1 MSSWNIKY
9 FRLKCKLRWNKLHVH
24 HHCAWRDQKS
34 KSTAVVKFGKMHA
47 SSGSMVHLTLQLHSF
62 LLFLILQCPLLVS
75 WVYIYMFFTVTPF
88 TFVLGFFL
96 YDVLIFPFLSHRL
109 DMFPLHDFQKLSFLK
124 SKDMYSWC
132 FHTYISYLSLLTVP
146 SPCPCVH
153 PCKSPSST
161 HSTSSYFYDTYIPLP
176 ALHQSFYSQ
185 HILVFF
191 SDSLALLFP
200 MKCILWIQ
208 SESKIPGSN
217 CTPSSYW
224 TCSVYSK
231 GLVVTVKMTCWSS
244 S

>member
-47 SSGSMVHLTLQLHSF
+47 SSGSMVHLTLQLHSLPYFAMPSSCKLSLHLHVFYSYTLYICTWF
-62 LLFLILQCPLLVS
+62 LSLWCADI
-75 WVYIYMFFTVTPF
+75 
-88 TFVLGFFL
+88 
-96 YDVLIFPFLSHRL
+96 PFLSHRL